1 MRSLSTVSASK
12 DSYLNII
19 MNLRKDLH
27 GLTIFRFVTAF
38 YVFLFHCNLRYK
50 ADISS
55 WGQSIIGN
63 GAIGMS
69 FFFVLSGFV
78 MAWASRNGIKE
89 NYYRS
94 RIARIIPAYLVMGI
108 ITLPFLSEYDFT
120 HTVTYLLLFITTTQ
134 SWFPQSFSQW
144 NFGGSW
150 SVSTEMFFYVVFPF
164 VLPLVQKRPVTIL
177 IIAVLVSSLI
187 IPISMVLTNSAAF
200 PHYYVSPIHR
210 LPEFISGVSLGCIF
224 AQGLRIKRLNISL
237 LIFAIILLLF
247 LSPTNNSGWMQNNY
261 VTLPATCILVYCLAS
276 ARINKN
282 LFTLPL
288 IYLGKISYSFY
299 LMQLPI
305 MIYITLYHDTLISLP
320 TWLIWCILAAIN
332 LVMASACYHFVED
345 NKKIKSFIMT
355 WRYRKNS
362 TAELD

>member
-1 MRSLSTVSASK
+1 
-12 DSYLNII
+12 
-19 MNLRKDLH
+19 MNLRNDLH

-50 ADISS
+50 ADVSA
-55 WGQSIIGN
+55 WWQSIIGN

-94 RIARIIPAYLVMGI
+94 RIARIIPAYLVMGA

-120 HTVTYLLLFITTTQ
+120 HSITYILLFITTTQ
-134 SWFPQSFSQW
+134 SWFPESFSQW

-150 SVSTEMFFYVVFPF
+150 SVSTEMFFYIAFPF
-164 VLPLVQKRPVTIL
+164 ILPLIQKRPITAL
-177 IIAVLVSSLI
+177 IIAITTSSLI

-200 PHYYVSPIHR
+200 PHYYVSPFHR
-210 LPEFISGVSLGCIF
+210 LPEFVSGVAIGCIF
-224 AQGLRIKRLNISL
+224 SQGLRIRTLNIG
-237 LIFAIILLLF
+237 LIAFALILLLF
-247 LSPTNNSGWMQNNY
+247 VSPTGNNGWMQNNY
-261 VTLPATCILVYCLAS
+261 VTLPATCIIVYCLAS
-276 ARINKN
+276 ANINKN
-282 LFTLPL
+282 ILTLPL

-305 MIYITLYHDTLISLP
+305 MIYITMYHDTLSALP
-320 TWLIWCILAAIN
+320 TWLIWSILAAIN
-332 LVMASACYHFVED
+332 LIMASACYHLVED
-345 NKKIKSFIMT
+345 NKKIKSFILDYKLVKT
-355 WRYRKNS
+355 S
-362 TAELD
+362 AAESD